1 MRNKEFTFIV
11 ENLVRN
17 IRLFITHFKTFLN
30 APDVKSIVNETLIL
44 VEGNISSNSPSKLFL
59 RGEINGIIGY
69 IDVFPREEPQEI
81 LIEKKTLPELQKE
94 FIQPISG
101 LPTKTQVMLPS
112 PPPSTEILQPD
123 VDINRIYL
131 IRIFL
136 KRNLPAEFTS
146 IVRNFVLTY

>member
-1 MRNKEFTFIV
+1 
-11 ENLVRN
+11 
-17 IRLFITHFKTFLN
+17 
-30 APDVKSIVNETLIL
+30 

-69 IDVFPREEPQEI
+69 VDIFPREEPQEI
-81 LIEKKTLPELQKE
+81 LIEKKTLPGIQKE
-94 FIQPISG
+94 FIQPINE
-101 LPTKTQVMLPS
+101 LPTKTQVILPS